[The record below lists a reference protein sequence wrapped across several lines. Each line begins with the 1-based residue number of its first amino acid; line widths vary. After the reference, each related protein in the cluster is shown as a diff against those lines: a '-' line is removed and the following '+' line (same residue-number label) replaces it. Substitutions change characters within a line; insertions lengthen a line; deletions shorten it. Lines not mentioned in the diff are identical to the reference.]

1 MKVLDYIKEHI
12 TYLDGGMGT
21 LLQKRGL
28 APGEKPEKWNIT
40 HPEAIVDIQRAYFDA
55 GSNIICTNTFGA
67 NCLKFSEDELKNVI
81 EAAVKNAVAA
91 RETSRGTQEK
101 FIALDVGPLGKLLK
115 PYGDFEF
122 EEAVKCYKKSI
133 EIGAGCGVDLI
144 FIETMN
150 DSYDTKAAL
159 LAAKET
165 TDLPVFVSN
174 AYGEDG
180 CLMTGASPAAM
191 AAMLEGMGAD
201 AIGVNCSL
209 GPKQLKSVIK
219 EYLKYSSVPVILKPN
234 AGLPRSED
242 GRTVYDVLPDEF
254 SDDVSELAKC
264 GVRVIG
270 GCCGTTPDYI
280 EKTVQKTK
288 NLKPAEI
295 TPKNI
300 TMVSSYTHAVEFSE
314 SPLLIGERINPT
326 GKKLFKEALR
336 NNDIGYIL
344 NEGLKQ
350 QEKGVH
356 ILDVNVGLPEIDE
369 KEMLQNVCFELQSII
384 DLPLQI
390 DTTNIDAMEAA
401 LRRYNGKAMVNSV
414 NGKEDVMK
422 AVFPLVKKYGGAVVC
437 LTLDEDGI
445 PDTIEKRVEIAKK
458 IIDTA
463 EKYGIQKK
471 DLIFD
476 TLAMTVS
483 ADNGSA
489 ITTLKALNII
499 KNELHCH
506 TILGVSNI
514 SFGLPNRDIINGAFF
529 TLALENGLS
538 SAIMNPNSNEMMKS
552 YYSFKALKNLDVNLC
567 DYIGNIEKFAV
578 TDVQASVTKAASGD
592 NVSDSS
598 EGALQEAIIKG
609 LREKSAVLT
618 QALLENTEPLKIVKE
633 HIIPALDAVGKG
645 FEEKRIYLPQLLMS
659 AESAQCAFEKIK
671 AKMADGTD
679 KSVSRG
685 TFVIATVKGD
695 VHDIGKNI
703 VKLIMEN
710 YGFDVIDCGKDVP
723 PEVIVDAAV
732 KSGTKIVGL
741 SALMTTTVPAM
752 AETIKLLNA
761 TVPHV
766 KTIVGGA
773 VLNQEYADSIGA
785 DYYAKDAMETVRCSI
800 EILGE

>member
-300 TMVSSYTHAVEFSE
+300 TMVSSYTHAVEFGE

-761 TVPHV
+761 TVPRV